1 MGKIRRGGYILEW
14 FIGDHAPR
22 HIHVYDSKRKFIGR
36 LDLDRMVGIEGWVP
50 DRKLIKL
57 VQELMQEERL

>member
-14 FIGDHAPR
+14 FIGDHTPR

-36 LDLDRMVGIEGWVP
+36 LDLDRMVGVEG
-50 DRKLIKL
+50 
-57 VQELMQEERL
+57 

>member
-36 LDLDRMVGIEGWVP
+36 LDLDRMVGLEGWIP